1 MVSLNQIDLRTT
13 AKSKMSA
20 AVFLTLRDRIVYL
33 DYPQNFLLTEQQLCE
48 EFGVSRTPLR
58 EAIFKLESMNLVRSV
73 PRYGTFVTS
82 IDAKEI
88 RDTYVVKA
96 NLESLAG
103 EAAAER
109 ITSSD
114 AAQLERI
121 TDTLIKVAKEGNIR
135 EMFDCDFKFHE
146 TIWKAT
152 ENPVLFDF
160 LENIHARCLRFCIA
174 STPKE
179 SWGIDNA
186 SEVAEICDAITG
198 KKKEKAA
205 NLLKAHNMQFLA
217 LIKDRV
223 SQPFEN

>member
-1 MVSLNQIDLRTT
+1 MLNLNQIDLKTT
-13 AKSKMSA
+13 AKSKLSEA
-20 AVFLTLRDRIVYL
+20 IFITLRDRIVYL
-33 DYPQNFLLTEQQLCE
+33 DYPQNFLLTEQQLCD

-58 EAIFKLESMNLVRSV
+58 EAIFKLDNMNLVKSV
-73 PRYGTFVTS
+73 PRYGTFVTQ

-88 RDTYVVKA
+88 KDTYVVKA

-103 EAAAER
+103 KAAAER

-121 TDTLIKVAKEGNIR
+121 TETLNKVAKEGNIR

-152 ENPVLFDF
+152 ENLVLFDL

-174 STPKE
+174 SAPKE
-179 SWGIDNA
+179 SWGNDNA
-186 SEVAEICDAITG
+186 AELREICDAIVG

-205 NLLKAHNMQFLA
+205 SLLKAHNLQFLA
-217 LIKDRV
+217 LIKENV
-223 SQPFEN
+223 SQSFEN